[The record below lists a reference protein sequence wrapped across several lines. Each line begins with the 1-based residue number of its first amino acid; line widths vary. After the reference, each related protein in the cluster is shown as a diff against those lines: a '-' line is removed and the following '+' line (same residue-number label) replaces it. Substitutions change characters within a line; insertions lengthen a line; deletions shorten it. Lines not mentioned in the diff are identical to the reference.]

1 MSKNKQP
8 AKSFRRKTV
17 VIATEIA
24 IGLMAAPLAFA
35 QQPTTQKVEKLEITG
50 TRIPSPNLE
59 SQSPVS
65 VISAEDIAIEGSRNV
80 ESFLNNMPQVFADQ
94 NSTIVNGASGT
105 ATVNLRGL
113 GTNRTLVLQNG
124 RRMPYGSV
132 NTVAPDLNQ
141 IPASLIKRVE
151 ILTGGAGAVYG
162 SDAVAGV
169 VNFIMN
175 DKFEG
180 VQIDAN
186 YSFYNHSQQ
195 NPQGVADIVAGRA
208 ATNPAEFNVPG
219 DKSSD
224 GAIGD
229 LAITLGSNFSGGKGN
244 ATVFFGYH
252 NQDALLASE
261 RDYSACALGGAG
273 STFVC
278 GGSSTN
284 RSGRITNLAN
294 GNVWVPTNAAG
305 TPRRYNGATDQYNF
319 GPLNHWQRPDERYN
333 AAAFASY
340 QINDNAKVY
349 TEFNFH
355 DDLSSAQIAPGGAF
369 GSIHTVNADN
379 PLLSASW
386 RTALGLT
393 APGSSTDVII
403 QKRNTEGGGRVSEY
417 RHTSYREVL
426 GVKGEVGKWNYDVF
440 AEAAKVVYGQAQ
452 QNYFVQERIDR
463 AMDIVNVNGVAT
475 CRSVVNGSDPN
486 CVPYNIWSLGG
497 INAAQLNYL
506 QANGMYRGSTQ
517 QSIYGGTVSS
527 DLGDY
532 GIKLPGAK
540 SGVAVAFGAEK
551 RTEKLDLETDSLV
564 QTGSLSGSGGATPP
578 LHGKYTVTDWYGE
591 VRAPLIEG
599 QSMADLLSIN
609 ASYRRSNY
617 DTDVSTNT
625 YGIGIDWAPVKQ
637 VRFRGSYQSAVRA
650 PNLVELFQAQGNNLF
665 DMNEDPCAGPT
676 PTATREQCARTGV
689 TAAQYGT
696 IQDSAAGQYNFLQG
710 GNPDLKPE
718 EAKTSTIGVVW
729 TPNRNFSA
737 TVDFFDIDIEKTI
750 SIVSPTTSLNQCLN
764 NGAFCELIQRDRLGT
779 LWLLDEGRVIAT
791 NQNLGGTKTSG
802 LDLAFNWD
810 GKFSG
815 AYGGWN
821 VNFVGTWLR
830 ELEVEEI
837 AGMGKYDCVGL
848 YGANK
853 CGVPSPEWRHKIRG
867 TWMTPWNWDLSLT
880 WRYIDEV
887 VVQETDSNPLL
898 AGAYNEVEAKLKA
911 QNYLDIAASWTPMK
925 QLTLR
930 AGINNLLDDDPP
942 LTSQQGP
949 SVFGN
954 NNTFPGVYDSL
965 GRKVFVNATYKF

>member
-8 AKSFRRKTV
+8 AKSFRRKSCV
-17 VIATEIA
+17 VATEVAIA
-24 IGLMAAPLAFA
+24 LMAAPLAFA
-35 QQPTTQKVEKLEITG
+35 QQSTQRVEKLEITG
-50 TRIPSPNLE
+50 TRIPSPTLE
-59 SQSPVS
+59 GPSPVS
-65 VISAEDIAIEGSRNV
+65 VISAEDISIEGTRNV
-80 ESFLNNMPQVFADQ
+80 ESMLNNMPQVFADQ

-113 GTNRTLVLQNG
+113 GPNRTLVLMNG
-124 RRMPYGSV
+124 RRLPMGSV

-186 YSFYNHSQQ
+186 YSFYNHQQ
-195 NPQGVADIVAGRA
+195 NNPNGVADIVAGRA
-208 ATNPAEFNVPG
+208 ATNPTEFQVPG
-219 DKSSD
+219 NKSMD
-224 GAIGD
+224 GEIGD
-229 LAITLGSNFSGGKGN
+229 LAITLGSNFAGGKGN
-244 ATVFFGYH
+244 ATVFFAYH
-252 NQDALLASE
+252 DQKALLASE

-284 RSGRITNLAN
+284 RSGRITNLTN
-294 GNVWVPTNAAG
+294 GQVWVPTSSTG
-305 TPRRYNGATDQYNF
+305 SPRRYNGATDQYNF
-319 GPLNHWQRPDERYN
+319 GPINHWQRPDERYN

-340 QINDNAKVY
+340 EVHPNAKVY

-369 GSIHTVNADN
+369 GSIHTVNFDN
-379 PLLSASW
+379 PLLSPAW

-393 APGSSTDVII
+393 GPGTSTDVVM

-417 RHTSYREVL
+417 RHTSYREVI
-426 GVKGEVGKWNYDVF
+426 GVKGDVGKWSYDVF
-440 AEAAKVVYGQAQ
+440 AEAAKVIYGQSQ

-486 CVPYNIWSLGG
+486 CVPYNMWSLGG
-497 INAAQLNYL
+497 ITPEQLAYL

-517 QSIYGGTVSS
+517 QSFYGANISS
-527 DLGDY
+527 DLGEY
-532 GIKLPGAK
+532 GWKLPAAK
-540 SGVAVAFGAEK
+540 SGIAVAFGVER
-551 RTEKLDLETDSLV
+551 RTEKVDLETDSLV
-564 QTGSLSGSGGATPP
+564 QAGALSGSGGATPP
-578 LHGKYTVTDWYGE
+578 IHGKYTVTDWYAE

-599 QSMADLLSIN
+599 QQMADLLSLS

-617 DTDVSTNT
+617 STDVNTNT
-625 YGIGIDWAPVKQ
+625 YGIGLDWAPVKQ
-637 VRFRGSYQSAVRA
+637 VRLRGSYQSAVRA
-650 PNLVELFQAQGNNLF
+650 PNLVELYQAQGNNLF
-665 DMNEDPCAGPT
+665 DMNEDPCAGVN

-696 IQDSAAGQYNFLQG
+696 IQDSPAGQYNFLQG
-710 GNPDLKPE
+710 GNPTLQPE
-718 EAKTSTIGVVW
+718 EAKTSTLGVVW
-729 TPNRNFSA
+729 TPDRRFNA
-737 TVDFFDIDIEKTI
+737 TLDFFDIKIDKTI
-750 SIVSPTTSLNQCLN
+750 NIVSPTTSLTQCLN
-764 NGAFCELIQRDRLGT
+764 NGAFCNLVQRDRLGT

-802 LDLAFNWD
+802 LDLAFNWTD
-810 GKFSG
+810 KLKQ
-815 AYGGWN
+815 GWGSYS
-821 VNFVGTWLR
+821 VNFIGTWLR
-830 ELEVEEI
+830 ELEIEEI
-837 AGMGKYDCVGL
+837 KGLGKYDCVGY

-853 CGVPSPEWRHKIRG
+853 CGVPSPEWRHKLRG
-867 TWMTPWNWDLSLT
+867 TWTTPWNWDLALT

-887 VVQETDSNPLL
+887 MVQETSSNPLL
-898 AGAYNEVEAKLKA
+898 AGTFNEVEKKLDA
-911 QNYLDIAASWTPMK
+911 QNYIDIAASWNVTK
-925 QLTLR
+925 QFTLR
-930 AGINNLLDDDPP
+930 GGINNLLDRDPP

-954 NNTFPGVYDSL
+954 NNTFPGVYDAL